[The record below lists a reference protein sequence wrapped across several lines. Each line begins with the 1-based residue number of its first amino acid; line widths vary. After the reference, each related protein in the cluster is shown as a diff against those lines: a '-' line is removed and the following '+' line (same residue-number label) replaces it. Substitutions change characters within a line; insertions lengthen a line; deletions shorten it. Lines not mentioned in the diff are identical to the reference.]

1 MLGTHLVIVFVRVY
15 KLTFLKSTPV
25 TGEEM
30 IQGNLGTVVGQ
41 VTKLGTVVRQ
51 VRDRCR
57 TSGGPL

>member
-1 MLGTHLVIVFVRVY
+1 
-15 KLTFLKSTPV
+15 
-25 TGEEM
+25 M